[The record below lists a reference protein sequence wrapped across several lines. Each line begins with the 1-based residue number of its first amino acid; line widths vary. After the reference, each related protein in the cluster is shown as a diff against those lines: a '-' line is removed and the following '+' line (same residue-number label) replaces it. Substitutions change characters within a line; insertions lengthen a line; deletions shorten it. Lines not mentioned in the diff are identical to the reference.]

1 LGGQFVILA
10 LFWSKQAARQRFFTN
25 FLTPRRE
32 DAKFSSQR
40 PDSAKTAASCYTSND
55 MIEETA
61 EPTFQNKPQKFGDR
75 EISWRWLL
83 GCAVFFGLVGMCACV
98 VLLTRPPVPQPST
111 ILVAREI
118 EYGAT
123 ENGRLSAENNYEQSW
138 RFEAQAGDRVL
149 ITMRSEDLD
158 SYLYLYSNEIE
169 LLVEDDDS
177 GLGES
182 SYDAQISYTIPNNGT
197 YFIVAREFFDEENT
211 GDYTVTLV
219 KE

>member
-1 LGGQFVILA
+1 
-10 LFWSKQAARQRFFTN
+10 
-25 FLTPRRE
+25 
-32 DAKFSSQR
+32 
-40 PDSAKTAASCYTSND
+40 

-61 EPTFQNKPQKFGDR
+61 EPTFQKKSQKFGDR

-83 GCAVFFGLVGMCACV
+83 GCAVFFSLVGICGCLALMYYIGANADEFV
-98 VLLTRPPVPQPST
+98 DFDSLLTPQSGLPPLPPSS

-123 ENGRLSAENNYEQSW
+123 ESGRLSAENNYEQSW

-182 SYDAQISYTIPNNGT
+182 GYDAQITYTIPDDGM
-197 YFIVAREFFDEENT
+197 YFIVAGQFFDENNA
-211 GDYTVTLV
+211 GDYTVTLE
-219 KE
+219 KQ